1 MFSKTPAPAK
11 GAPPAQAP
19 ARTPVPAEPV
29 RRAAARMPSMLGP
42 DLTYEGSISGEGEL
56 HVDGL
61 VRGDIQVAR
70 LVIGETARIEGK
82 VRCGQVE
89 VRGRVTGDIEA
100 KSVKLF
106 ETAHVEGDITHE
118 QLSIEV
124 GAFFQGRCQQFV
136 RQSDR
141 ANIVELTPAE

>member
-1 MFSKTPAPAK
+1 MFGKAPARVKSPAGAPAPAE
-11 GAPPAQAP
+11 PP
-19 ARTPVPAEPV
+19 
-29 RRAAARMPSMLGP
+29 RRLAARMPSMLGP
-42 DLTYEGSISGEGEL
+42 DLTYEGSISGDGEL

-70 LVIGETARIEGK
+70 LVVGEAACIEGK
-82 VRCGQVE
+82 IRCGIVE

-118 QLSIEV
+118 QLAIEV
-124 GAFFQGRCQQFV
+124 GAYFQGRCQQFV
-136 RQSDR
+136 RPAQPERD
-141 ANIVELTPAE
+141 NVVELSAGE